1 MVSRAGEKFFL
12 LVSLRGRQWPC
23 KGLKPDAGGGGGR
36 GTGGWMKKDD
46 MSQEP
51 AESGLMACSLRWA
64 TCLLSTQGP
73 QGSHPERTTGGSED
87 VNEKCSPIGSCVCKL
102 GPWEVKDVSE
112 YGALLEDQVTGDG
125 LGEVRAKSAPVFSL
139 SLPPSF
145 PSPPPLSVRTLPLQT
160 LTLEP

>member
-1 MVSRAGEKFFL
+1 
-12 LVSLRGRQWPC
+12 
-23 KGLKPDAGGGGGR
+23 
-36 GTGGWMKKDD
+36 

-102 GPWEVKDVSE
+102 GPWEVMDVSE

-125 LGEVRAKSAPVFSL
+125 LGEVRAKSAPVFFSL
-139 SLPPSF
+139 FPSF
-145 PSPPPLSVRTLPLQT
+145 LPLPPPLSVRTLPLQT